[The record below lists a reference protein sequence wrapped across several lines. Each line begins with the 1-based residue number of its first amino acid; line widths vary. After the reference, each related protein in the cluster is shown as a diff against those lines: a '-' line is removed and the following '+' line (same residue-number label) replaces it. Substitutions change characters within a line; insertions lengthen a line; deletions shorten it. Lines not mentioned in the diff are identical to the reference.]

1 MAKTY
6 IVRFRITRDQ
16 REQMLS
22 RAKILNKI
30 NISDFL
36 RFVALEQ
43 PLIFDK
49 IYENNRLLKEVL
61 GKRAEVVTSIKLFS
75 KTL

>member
-16 REQMLS
+16 REQMIS
-22 RAKILNKI
+22 RAKILNKL

-36 RFVALEQ
+36 RYVALEQ

-49 IYENNRLLKEVL
+49 VYENNSLLKEIL
-61 GKRAEVVTSIKLFS
+61 GKGK
-75 KTL
+75 K